1 MRSPFA
7 SLNWGRPT
15 ASKRAVYR
23 LRLTDTSVEE
33 NMSEQTFAE
42 AGIEEYYFDNL
53 LDVLRMARVKFYLIN
68 STYLEEAGYEEAF
81 DPYVRIYPALYTQ
94 NYSKTLEQYP
104 HEIVPRGC

>member
-1 MRSPFA
+1 MRSAFA

-42 AGIEEYYFDNL
+42 AGIDLPYPQTVLHFGKPQPGDIDPHTLGGRSSDEQQKSQSAAAATKPFNPQTQGPAPSGPDVGGGPDN
-53 LDVLRMARVKFYLIN
+53 
-68 STYLEEAGYEEAF
+68 
-81 DPYVRIYPALYTQ
+81 
-94 NYSKTLEQYP
+94 
-104 HEIVPRGC
+104 

>member
-15 ASKRAVYR
+15 TSKRAVYR

-53 LDVLRMARVKFYLIN
+53 LDVLRMARAKFYN
-68 STYLEEAGYEEAF
+68 F
-81 DPYVRIYPALYTQ
+81 NYTLSHSLLTPIFNVIIKVAQ
-94 NYSKTLEQYP
+94 K
-104 HEIVPRGC
+104 